1 MRRSFRVSSD
11 FINKL
16 LFLEEQAKDDGI
28 EKTQEQILDE
38 MMDVYLLFKNK
49 DLQLLNESVEKVLI
63 NANNLFLT
71 KRAQLQNAMFKK
83 IDDSMNDIIELLG
96 KVAK

>member
-1 MRRSFRVSSD
+1 MSSD

-16 LFLEEQAKDDGI
+16 LFLEEQAKDDEI

>member
-1 MRRSFRVSSD
+1 MRRSFQVSSD

-16 LFLEEQAKDDGI
+16 LFLEEQAKDDEI

-49 DLQLLNESVEKVLI
+49 DLQLLNESIEKVLI

>member
-1 MRRSFRVSSD
+1 MRRSFQMSSD

-16 LFLEEQAKDDGI
+16 LFLEEQAKDDEI

>member
-1 MRRSFRVSSD
+1 MRISFRVSSD

>member
-16 LFLEEQAKDDGI
+16 LFLQEQAKDDGI

-38 MMDVYLLFKNK
+38 MLDVYLLFKNK
-49 DLQLLNESVEKVLI
+49 DMQLLNESVEKVLI
-63 NANNLFLT
+63 NTNNLFLT
-71 KRAQLQNAMFKK
+71 KQAQLQNAMFKK

>member
-16 LFLEEQAKDDGI
+16 LFLEEQAKDDEI

>member
-1 MRRSFRVSSD
+1 MRRSFRVSRD

-16 LFLEEQAKDDGI
+16 LFLQEQAKDDGI

-49 DLQLLNESVEKVLI
+49 DMQLLNESVEKVLI
-63 NANNLFLT
+63 NTNNLFLT
-71 KRAQLQNAMFKK
+71 KQAQLQNAMFKK

>member
-1 MRRSFRVSSD
+1 MRRSFQMSSD

-16 LFLEEQAKDDGI
+16 LFLEEQAKDDEI

-63 NANNLFLT
+63 NTNNLFLT
-71 KRAQLQNAMFKK
+71 KQAQLQNAMFKK